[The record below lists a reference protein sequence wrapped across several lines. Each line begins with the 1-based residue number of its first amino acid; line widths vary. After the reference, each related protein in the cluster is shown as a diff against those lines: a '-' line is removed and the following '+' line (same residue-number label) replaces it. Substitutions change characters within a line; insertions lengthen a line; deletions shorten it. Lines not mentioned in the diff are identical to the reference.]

1 MMDSVSADFPE
12 RRVFVVWEP
21 SNSRSAT
28 LAEQFGAECW
38 YVHYLGLKRPWLA
51 PFKYVMQ
58 AVRTWRLLAANKP
71 ELIFVQNPPVFAP
84 LAVWLYCLFS
94 SASFVMDTHTGAF
107 LEKKW
112 RWLGFLH
119 GFLARR
125 ARVSI
130 VTNEFLADIVH
141 GWGGETFIFPDV
153 PVEFPDA
160 KRMSNR
166 GEHFVT
172 VVNSFSYDEPLEE
185 VLEAARQLPEIEFAV
200 TGDISRCPPSI
211 EASRPDNV
219 RFTGF
224 VSRQEYVDMLYSSDA
239 AVILTTENHTMQR
252 GAYEAMSLG
261 VPIITSDWP
270 LLRKTFFKG
279 AQFTDNTAKSITESL
294 RYLIDNKQQLKQDV
308 AELKTQRR
316 ALWSEMLTTFE
327 ASYLKDGQ
335 AAPG

>member
-1 MMDSVSADFPE
+1 MSAEFTSRPE

-21 SNSRSAT
+21 SNTRSAT

-51 PFKYVMQ
+51 PFKYVLQ
-58 AVRTWRLLAANKP
+58 AVRTWQLLARNKP
-71 ELIFVQNPPVFAP
+71 KLIFVQNPPVFAP

-94 SASFVMDTHTGAF
+94 GASFVMDTHTGAF

-130 VTNEFLADIVH
+130 VTNDYLAEIVH
-141 GWGGETFIFPDV
+141 AWGGKTFIFPDV

-160 KRMSNR
+160 KRMAR
-166 GEHFVT
+166 AEHFVT
-172 VVNSFSYDEPLEE
+172 VVNSFSYDEPLVE
-185 VLEAARQLPEIEFAV
+185 VLDAARELPEIEFAI
-200 TGDISRCPPSI
+200 TGDLSRCPPSV
-211 EASRPDNV
+211 EESRPDNV

-224 VSRQEYVDMLYSSDA
+224 VSRREYVDMLYSSDA

-279 AQFTDNTAKSITESL
+279 AQFTDNTANSIANAL
-294 RYLIDNKQQLKQDV
+294 RYLIDNKQQLKEDV
-308 AELKTQRR
+308 AELKRQRR
-316 ALWSEMLTTFE
+316 ALWSEMLATFE
-327 ASYLKDGQ
+327 ASHLKSGQ
-335 AAPG
+335 PAAG